1 MFFSQN
7 TSPHVG
13 EHCVTTQN
21 VVIQEPLAI
30 TTKVLVD
37 SENIHEIVCVDT
49 GVQEEHMLQ
58 NSAVK
63 ADRVRHIDAP
73 VEGIDYDQVSSS
85 RGNRYW
91 GARRAYDFFE
101 NYGTIQ

>member
-1 MFFSQN
+1 M
-7 TSPHVG
+7 
-13 EHCVTTQN
+13 TTQN

-73 VEGIDYDQVSSS
+73 VEGIDNDQVSSS
-85 RGNRYW
+85 RGNSTFGLWRGHEAKYVVHL
-91 GARRAYDFFE
+91 GK
-101 NYGTIQ
+101 